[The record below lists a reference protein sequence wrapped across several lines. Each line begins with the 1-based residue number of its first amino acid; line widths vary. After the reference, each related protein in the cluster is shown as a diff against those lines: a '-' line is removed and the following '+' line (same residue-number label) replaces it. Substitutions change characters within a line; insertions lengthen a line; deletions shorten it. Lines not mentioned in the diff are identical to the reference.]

1 MCIPCIFIIMYCT
14 GDEIKIHFDGWGP
27 EYDYWCLYDQI
38 ELHPVGWCARN
49 GYELQPPRGSSV
61 CVCV

>member
-1 MCIPCIFIIMYCT
+1 MSLLGIAVQ
-14 GDEIKIHFDGWGP
+14 IHFDGWGP

-61 CVCV
+61 MCVCVCVCI

>member
-1 MCIPCIFIIMYCT
+1 MSLL
-14 GDEIKIHFDGWGP
+14 GNAVQIHFDGWGP

-49 GYELQPPRGSSV
+49 GYELQPCRGSSV
-61 CVCV
+61 M